1 MDEQRVARETP
12 RLGTQELQPH
22 GVRLIPCRGSGHHR
36 QWGELDRPKP
46 VGCGMTDQA
55 YPLTLIEWIDWN
67 LLGSDL
73 GSPSLLLD

>member
-1 MDEQRVARETP
+1 
-12 RLGTQELQPH
+12 
-22 GVRLIPCRGSGHHR
+22 
-36 QWGELDRPKP
+36 
-46 VGCGMTDQA
+46 MTDQA